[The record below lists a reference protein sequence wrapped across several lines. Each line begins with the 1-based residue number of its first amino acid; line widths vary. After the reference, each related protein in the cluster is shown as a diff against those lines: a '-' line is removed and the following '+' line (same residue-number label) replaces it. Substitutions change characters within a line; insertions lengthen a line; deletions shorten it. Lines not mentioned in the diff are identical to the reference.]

1 MYENPI
7 NLIVNDIN
15 NRLVEERENKIMY
28 EIQQQ
33 MHIDIDK
40 DELIRALQY
49 DRHQYEQGY
58 YDGSHMVMTEE
69 NLVDWM
75 AEYIKA
81 NGIKP
86 LMELVMKSI
95 ELEKEREKTQ

>member
-7 NLIVNDIN
+7 NLIVDDIN
-15 NRLVEERENKIMY
+15 NRLIEERENKIMC

-33 MHIDIDK
+33 MHVDINK

-58 YDGSHMVMTEE
+58 YDGAHVVLTDE
-69 NLVDWM
+69 NLSDWM
-75 AEYIKA
+75 ADYIKR
-81 NGIKP
+81 NSIKA
-86 LMELVMKSI
+86 LIELVLKAI
-95 ELEKEREKTQ
+95 DKT

>member
-7 NLIVNDIN
+7 NLIVDDIN
-15 NRLVEERENKIMY
+15 NRLVEERENKMMY

-40 DELIRALQY
+40 DELIRALKY

-58 YDGSHMVMTEE
+58 YDGTHVVLTDE
-69 NLVDWM
+69 NISDWM
-75 AEYIKA
+75 ADYIEQNSIKA
-81 NGIKP
+81 LI
-86 LMELVMKSI
+86 ELVLKAI
-95 ELEKEREKTQ
+95 DKTI

>member
-7 NLIVNDIN
+7 NLIVDDIQ
-15 NRLVEERENKIMY
+15 NRIIEERENQIMC

-33 MHIDIDK
+33 MHVDINK

-58 YDGSHMVMTEE
+58 YDGAHVVLTDE
-69 NLVDWM
+69 NLSDWM
-75 AEYIKA
+75 ADYIKR
-81 NGIKP
+81 NSIKA
-86 LMELVMKSI
+86 LIELVLKAI
-95 ELEKEREKTQ
+95 DKT